1 MQLKARTTDQAVIR
15 LQTSWILS
23 IIFSLIAASCTSAES
38 DDLIDRSFITKK
50 PCAPPCWYGLELDHS
65 GRDEVYA
72 TLKQL
77 PFIDQSSI
85 KESEGYEYLGDTNA
99 VEISWGCSHPI
110 DKSCGGAILAHGKLI
125 LIWHSIGYDLS
136 FKAVVDPLG
145 PPAYIDYHPYHPD
158 VGGCQI
164 VLNWPDQGIGVDYL
178 DTKHEK
184 LCLAIEQGNGI
195 PPNTPVRTV
204 YYMVKELTSSEPG
217 EYGFHQPW
225 PGFSEP

>member
-1 MQLKARTTDQAVIR
+1 
-15 LQTSWILS
+15 
-23 IIFSLIAASCTSAES
+23 
-38 DDLIDRSFITKK
+38 
-50 PCAPPCWYGLELDHS
+50 LELDHS
-65 GRDEVYA
+65 GRDEVYS

-85 KESEGYEYLGDTNA
+85 KEADGYEYFGDTNA
-99 VEISWGCSHPI
+99 LMIYWGCSHPLE
-110 DKSCGGAILAHGKLI
+110 KSCGDARLAHGKLI

-136 FKAVVDPLG
+136 FKTVVDLLG

-164 VLNWPDQGIGVDYL
+164 VLNWPDQSISVDYL
-178 DTKHEK
+178 DTRHEK
-184 LCLAIEQGNGI
+184 LCLAIKQGDGI

-204 YYMVKELTSSEPG
+204 SYMVKELFSSEPG
-217 EYGFHQPW
+217 EYGIHQPW